1 MVVLNEHQ
9 SRLLHN
15 MLQLVEQF
23 RQGKLK
29 YYNFV
34 GALEGAIDAGEFKD
48 KGFVERWYDFWTPLE
63 SMRAQRG
70 NDVSV
75 KDVEDYV
82 SEMAAYLENVL
93 EGR

>member
-75 KDVEDYV
+75 KDVEGYV